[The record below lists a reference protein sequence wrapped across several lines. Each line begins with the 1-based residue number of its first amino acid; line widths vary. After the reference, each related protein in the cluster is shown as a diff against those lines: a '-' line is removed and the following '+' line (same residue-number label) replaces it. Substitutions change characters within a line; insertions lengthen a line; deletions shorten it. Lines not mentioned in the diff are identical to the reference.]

1 MENESKY
8 TLKVVLI
15 HGQNHTGSTCHI
27 ARELADKLG
36 GETTEFFLPR
46 DFGAFCVGC
55 CRCLYE
61 SENACP
67 HAAKLA
73 PIVKAIDEAD
83 VLILASPVY
92 VYHVTGA
99 MKAFLDHFAYRWMI
113 HRPDPSMFRKQ
124 GVCICT
130 AAGAGVKST
139 LKDMADSLFF
149 WGVGKTYRLGMHVFA
164 HNWAGV
170 SGKRK
175 QAIDQRTTRIAERI
189 RSRKG
194 HVKPSLKTKLYFC
207 FVRLLQKKGIS
218 EVDKSYWTQKGWLG
232 SARPWKS

>member
-55 CRCLYE
+55 CRCLSE

-149 WGVGKTYRLGMHVFA
+149 WGVGKIYQYGLPVHATRW
-164 HNWAGV
+164 NKV
-170 SGKRK
+170 SEKKRA
-175 QAIDQRTTRIAERI
+175 AIDRSTTKLAKKILAAR
-189 RSRKG
+189 G
-194 HVKPSLKTKLYFC
+194 HVRPGLKTKGMFL
-207 FVRLLQKKGIS
+207 VMRMIQKRGFT
-218 EVDKSYWTQKGWLG
+218 ETDGAYWQKMGWLG
-232 SARPWKS
+232 KKRPWK